1 MSYTFGPASPGMHPV
16 FAKKKRSV
24 FKGPSLGNTP
34 GARGRGPNLNSSGEN
49 SRGTSAQGRPSN
61 EITITEEDEEE
72 EEQQQLQEEQK
83 DFFGKVTLHDQGMRL
98 VEEDEEEEDLEVE
111 EVESFS
117 PIEEGNTTAFIIEE
131 EEEEEDPDADV
142 TVIPNLDE
150 EEEGEG
156 GETKVSSS
164 TEMSRS
170 AKTIAEDVLS
180 RRVVEGEEAGDT
192 SGQGLGIS
200 GAAG

>member
-72 EEQQQLQEEQK
+72 EEEQQSREEQN

-131 EEEEEDPDADV
+131 EQEEEDPDADV
-142 TVIPNLDE
+142 TVMPNLDE
-150 EEEGEG
+150 EEGEA
-156 GETKVSSS
+156 EEAKASS

-192 SGQGLGIS
+192 SSQGLGIS
-200 GAAG
+200 GAAS

>member
-1 MSYTFGPASPGMHPV
+1 MAYAFGPASPGMHPV

-34 GARGRGPNLNSSGEN
+34 GARGRGLSHNSSGEN

-72 EEQQQLQEEQK
+72 EDESREEQK

-98 VEEDEEEEDLEVE
+98 VEEDEEDEEEDLEIE

-117 PIEEGNTTAFIIEE
+117 PIEEGDTTAFIIEE
-131 EEEEEDPDADV
+131 EDEDEDPDADV
-142 TVIPNLDE
+142 TIIPNLGDE
-150 EEEGEG
+150 EEAVVVAEESN
-156 GETKVSSS
+156 TSS
-164 TEMSRS
+164 TEMSRD

-180 RRVVEGEEAGDT
+180 RRVVEGEEHEDT
-192 SGQGLGIS
+192 SQGLGIS
-200 GAAG
+200 GAVD

>member
-34 GARGRGPNLNSSGEN
+34 GARGRGSGNNSGDN
-49 SRGTSAQGRPSN
+49 SRGTSAQGRRSN
-61 EITITEEDEEE
+61 EITIAEEDEEE
-72 EEQQQLQEEQK
+72 EEQQQEPK
-83 DFFGKVTLHDQGMRL
+83 DFFGSKIALQDQGMRL
-98 VEEDEEEEDLEVE
+98 VEEDEEELEVE

-117 PIEEGNTTAFIIEE
+117 PIEEDRTAFIVEEGEEE

-142 TVIPNLDE
+142 TIIPNLGE
-150 EEEGEG
+150 EEFAEEPAL
-156 GETKVSSS
+156 SPIL
-164 TEMSRS
+164 SRD

-180 RRVVEGEEAGDT
+180 RQVVSEGDEEGDR
-192 SGQGLGIS
+192 SQGLGIS
-200 GAAG
+200 GTGK